1 MIVSITRS
9 ALSSSHFWAR
19 SMTRARPAK
28 PSASHPGWAAPALAT
43 TSLTW
48 SGPRSG
54 TVAMTRPLAG
64 FTTSMS
70 ARADAPL
77 VDWAAVVSV
86 VAMASSSSELGRM
99 AKDYGTTSNCTRIQG
114 DRAEVGVAA
123 DREARGRPRD
133 GVGMAAV
140 DRVVAERAGV
150 PDPVGPRVVADVRAV
165 ARQVARRHRVADVRR
180 LVGVDEAR

>member
-1 MIVSITRS
+1 ACHPRC
-9 ALSSSHFWAR
+9 AAR
-19 SMTRARPAK
+19 GM
-28 PSASHPGWAAPALAT
+28 AT
-43 TSLTW
+43 TSLSW
-48 SGPRSG
+48 SGPKAR
-54 TVAMTRPLAG
+54 TVAMTRPFAG
-64 FTTSMS
+64 ITTSMS
-70 ARADAPL
+70 ARADATL

-86 VAMASSSSELGRM
+86 LAMASSSSELGRM

-150 PDPVGPRVVADVRAV
+150 PEPVGPRVVADVRAV
-165 ARQVARRHRVADVRR
+165 ARQVA
-180 LVGVDEAR
+180 